1 MHLFNY
7 LQDGTISTGRMAD
20 QWGIDLS
27 LAVNEYA
34 LHHRLSHRPGVNTHR
49 SMIDWFAEGPASVEL
64 ARVSMN
70 WILNQLPVTEGE
82 FRQKGILFDL
92 ARTEFLPPTALTG
105 KVICIAGNYPAPGK
119 VEKPAF
125 PTVFLKP
132 ASGITLD
139 HSPVRLPANAEN
151 VACEVELA
159 VLIGRTCRNLSPGE
173 ALDCV
178 AGFTVANDL
187 GDRVLEKRTSQWTSG
202 KMFDTFT
209 PISPIVVTPDETNR
223 PGNLAMRA
231 KINGE
236 LVQMGSTAEMFF
248 DIPKLMAY
256 LSELTTLHPGD
267 VILTGSPKLM
277 CGEPQPAVSLK
288 PGDNVEVSI
297 EGLGSV
303 VNTVISEGQAQS

>member
-1 MHLFNY
+1 
-7 LQDGTISTGRMAD
+7 
-20 QWGIDLS
+20 
-27 LAVNEYA
+27 
-34 LHHRLSHRPGVNTHR
+34 
-49 SMIDWFAEGPASVEL
+49 
-64 ARVSMN
+64 
-70 WILNQLPVTEGE
+70 
-82 FRQKGILFDL
+82 
-92 ARTEFLPPTALTG
+92 
-105 KVICIAGNYPAPGK
+105 
-119 VEKPAF
+119 
-125 PTVFLKP
+125 
-132 ASGITLD
+132 
-139 HSPVRLPANAEN
+139 
-151 VACEVELA
+151 
-159 VLIGRTCRNLSPGE
+159 
-173 ALDCV
+173 
-178 AGFTVANDL
+178 
-187 GDRVLEKRTSQWTSG
+187 
-202 KMFDTFT
+202 
-209 PISPIVVTPDETNR
+209 VVTPDETNR